1 MSLHPKCEQFIKERQ
16 YLLNVSPSTL
26 EWYRQS
32 LSWLETE
39 EPTEDLLK
47 CMVYKMRDGGL
58 RASSVNCRARAIN
71 AYLHWNSGN
80 KFPKCG
86 PGCQHPRVP
95 KLKTEQR
102 VLPTFS
108 IEDIAKFSKWK
119 PKRHTQHRLKA
130 IILFLSDVGCR
141 INEALSLEWKDVD
154 FDNMLVTL
162 HGKGAKDRTVPFSF
176 ELRRY
181 LWKWKQQTEWEIVFP
196 SRNGQKL
203 GRRDVLRD
211 VKDLCEV
218 LSIKVP
224 ERTLHAFRHTFAL
237 HYLRNGGSVFHLQKS
252 LGHSSLEMSR
262 RYSNLQTSDLQQIH
276 QRVSLLSSTLAPRR
290 SA

>member
-1 MSLHPKCEQFIKERQ
+1 MATLPKHEQFIKERQ
-16 YLLNVSPSTL
+16 YLLNVSL
-26 EWYRQS
+26 ETVLWYRQS
-32 LSWLETE
+32 LAWLGTE
-39 EPTEDLLK
+39 DPTEDSLK
-47 CMVYKMRDGGL
+47 TMVYKMRDAGL

-80 KFPKCG
+80 KSPKCW
-86 PGCQHPRVP
+86 PGCQHPKVP

-108 IEDIAKFSKWK
+108 SGDIVKFSKWK
-119 PKRHTQHRLKA
+119 PKRYAQYRLQS
-130 IILFLSDVGCR
+130 IILLLSDVGCR

-154 FDNMLVTL
+154 FDNLLVTL
-162 HGKGAKDRTVPFSF
+162 HGKGGKDRTVPFSF

-181 LWKWKQQTEWEIVFP
+181 LWKWKQQTKWGIVFP
-196 SRNGQKL
+196 SRDGHKL

-211 VKDLCEV
+211 VKNLCEV
-218 LSIKVP
+218 LGVTVP

-237 HYLRNGGSVFHLQKS
+237 HYLRNGGSVFHLQKT

-276 QRVSLLSSTLAPRR
+276 QRVSLLSSTLAPTRR
-290 SA
+290 I

>member
-1 MSLHPKCEQFIKERQ
+1 LETHPKHKQFIKERQ
-16 YLLNVSPSTL
+16 YLLNVSPSTV

-32 LSWLETE
+32 LAWLGTE
-39 EPTEDLLK
+39 QPTEDSLK
-47 CMVYKMRDGGL
+47 TMVYKMRDSGL

-80 KFPKCG
+80 KCPRCG

-95 KLKTEQR
+95 KLKTEHR
-102 VLPTFS
+102 VLPTFAS
-108 IEDIAKFSKWK
+108 EDIVKFSKWK
-119 PKRHTQHRLKA
+119 PKRYTQYRLQT

-141 INEALSLEWKDVD
+141 INEALGLEWKHVD

-181 LWKWKQQTEWEIVFP
+181 LWKWKQQTKWETVFP
-196 SRNGQKL
+196 GRNGQKL

-211 VKDLCEV
+211 VKNLCKA
-218 LSIKVP
+218 LSIAVP

-262 RYSNLQTSDLQQIH
+262 RYSNLETSDLQQVH
-276 QRVSLLSSTLAPRR
+276 RRVSLLSNALAPRR
-290 SA
+290 TA